1 MICTML
7 RKICISKRNNYITN
21 VILAGDLFGE
31 DVLLFT
37 LQVRLFPW
45 LKNHLKEIL
54 HLLVQ
59 KV

>member
-1 MICTML
+1 MYHVEKNL
-7 RKICISKRNNYITN
+7 HFQAKSFHYEKSYITN

-45 LKNHLKEIL
+45 LTNHLK
-54 HLLVQ
+54 
-59 KV
+59 